1 MGERKEKSELEQ
13 ISDFMDYMV
22 YTVFTKDNIE
32 LECVLRREQ
41 ESASFIFRWE

>member
-1 MGERKEKSELEQ
+1 MGERKEKSELEK
-13 ISDFMDYMV
+13 ISNFMDYMV

-41 ESASFIFRWE
+41 ESISPIFRWE